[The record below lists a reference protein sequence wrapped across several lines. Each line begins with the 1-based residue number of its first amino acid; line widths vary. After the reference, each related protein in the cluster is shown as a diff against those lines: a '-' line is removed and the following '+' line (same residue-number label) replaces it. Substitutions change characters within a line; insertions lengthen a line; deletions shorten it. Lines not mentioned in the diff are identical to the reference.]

1 MRIKLHGILMTL
13 LFVLSIGLIIMIKS
27 NYQMSSK
34 LKEDNLNLLEK
45 NVMLGSAIWSV
56 TQCHKYIN
64 KRIEDLDL
72 IIKKQKRPFSMELN
86 DECRLFYK
94 FSLSDCS
101 SCIES
106 ELKSIKEKMKFVNV
120 LIETQSLRDFKVFVT
135 VNHIDTTKVFQI
147 REPILEESEPPFY
160 FVTNRELY
168 IKDIFF
174 PISGLPDLTVEF
186 CQIVQDKYLN

>member
-120 LIETQSLRDFKVFVT
+120 LIETQSLRDFKVFC
-135 VNHIDTTKVFQI
+135 D
-147 REPILEESEPPFY
+147 
-160 FVTNRELY
+160 
-168 IKDIFF
+168 
-174 PISGLPDLTVEF
+174 
-186 CQIVQDKYLN
+186 C